1 MADSSQHGAGP
12 GQGGHGPLELF
23 RWLNRPCRD
32 MTSLISAAMDERLP
46 WPQRTAYRLHLLYCT
61 ACRRYRR
68 QLLLL
73 RTALQRICAQL
84 VTP

>member
-1 MADSSQHGAGP
+1 
-12 GQGGHGPLELF
+12 
-23 RWLNRPCRD
+23 
-32 MTSLISAAMDERLP
+32 ERLP

-84 VTP
+84 VTPDRGPGPSLSPAARARIAGRLARGA